1 MPILNQFGNFSGI
14 HNCKLYVKL
23 KILPNVLV
31 KEDEKSHFKV
41 RQSQLWTWW
50 GSTNLKVG
58 HDETYDYHI
67 FNEIH
72 I

>member
-31 KEDEKSHFKV
+31 KVDEKSHFKV
-41 RQSQLWTWW
+41 TQSQ
-50 GSTNLKVG
+50 
-58 HDETYDYHI
+58 
-67 FNEIH
+67 F
-72 I
+72 